1 MKHDIAAGAD
11 HREIIFDYNLID
23 PLPPTIDGPLNTRQ
37 RVGVLCGESI

>member
-11 HREIIFDYNLID
+11 CREIKLVYELID
-23 PLPPTIDGPLNTRQ
+23 PLPPRIDGTLNIRQ